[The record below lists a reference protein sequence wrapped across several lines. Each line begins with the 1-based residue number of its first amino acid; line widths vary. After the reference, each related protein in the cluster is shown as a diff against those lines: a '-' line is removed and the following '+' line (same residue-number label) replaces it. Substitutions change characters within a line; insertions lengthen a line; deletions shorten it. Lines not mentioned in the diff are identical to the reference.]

1 MKTISKLTGAL
12 LFSAALA
19 LGVAAQAPTPKPTKA
34 AKPMPTPKSDS
45 DIQADIQKKITA
57 SSKLKAEP
65 ISVSVS
71 GGVATFTGTVKNEGN
86 KNSVAGLA
94 KSAGAKSTVN
104 NITVAP
110 PPAKKK

>member
-1 MKTISKLTGAL
+1 LRCGSGAE
-12 LFSAALA
+12 SQTNADPA
-19 LGVAAQAPTPKPTKA
+19 GKA
-34 AKPMPTPKSDS
+34 AVPCRRRRAF
-45 DIQADIQKKITA
+45 DIQADIQKPAA

-65 ISVSVS
+65 FRSVS
-71 GGVATFTGTVKNEGN
+71 GGVATFTGTAKNEGN

-104 NITVAP
+104 NITVAA